1 MHEMDACMQLSASII
16 NREEKRSGGIGGRAA
31 LQQTR
36 SEEKACGVEEGIEVK
51 SFPASVRRK
60 RRGGP
65 GQPRVEGGW
74 DVVGPALHARCSPPC
89 MVDGSIG
96 SWMDGRA
103 CSLC

>member
-51 SFPASVRRK
+51 SFQRT
-60 RRGGP
+60 
-65 GQPRVEGGW
+65 
-74 DVVGPALHARCSPPC
+74 
-89 MVDGSIG
+89 
-96 SWMDGRA
+96 
-103 CSLC
+103 